1 MFGAM
6 PDFNQN
12 LEMFKT
18 MWGNSPTPGDLGGFG
33 AGIGGGAGMPTL
45 NIEDLD
51 KRIQDLKSVENW
63 LQLNM
68 SVLRSTIQGL
78 EVQRATLAALQS
90 FSAAMTPEA
99 MAEASK
105 AAQKAASQATQA
117 VTDMATE
124 MAAGSF
130 SGMKAEKS
138 SPRKPRSTGTKR
150 TKSSS

>member
-1 MFGAM
+1 MFGAI
-6 PDFNQN
+6 PDFNQS
-12 LEMFKT
+12 LEMYKT
-18 MWGNSPTPGDLGGFG
+18 MWGNSPTPGDLSGFG

-45 NIEDLD
+45 NIEELD

-90 FSAAMTPEA
+90 FSTALSPEA
-99 MAEASK
+99 MAEVSK

-117 VTDMATE
+117 ATNMATE
-124 MAAGSF
+124 MASGSF
-130 SGMKAEKS
+130 SGIKAK
-138 SPRKPRSTGTKR
+138 KPRQSKPRATSTRRPKT
-150 TKSSS
+150 S

>member
-6 PDFNQN
+6 PDFNQS

-18 MWGNSPTPGDLGGFG
+18 MWGNSPTPGDMTGFG
-33 AGIGGGAGMPTL
+33 GGLGGGAAMPTL
-45 NIEDLD
+45 DIEELD

-63 LQLNM
+63 LNLNM

-99 MAEASK
+99 MAEAGK
-105 AAQKAASQATQA
+105 AAQKAA
-117 VTDMATE
+117 TDMAKE
-124 MAAGSF
+124 MASTSF
-130 SGMKAEKS
+130 TGKKTA
-138 SPRKPRSTGTKR
+138 SPRPKKPRASKSPRATGD
-150 TKSSS
+150 

>member
-6 PDFNQN
+6 PDFNQS

-18 MWGNSPTPGDLGGFG
+18 MWGNSPTPGDLSGFG

-45 NIEDLD
+45 DIEELD

-63 LQLNM
+63 LHLNM

-99 MAEASK
+99 MAEAGK
-105 AAQKAASQATQA
+105 AAQKAASQATKA
-117 VTDMATE
+117 ATE
-124 MAAGSF
+124 MAAGMSTGSF
-130 SGMKAEKS
+130 SSKKTA
-138 SPRKPRSTGTKR
+138 KPRQSKPRATSTRRAKG
-150 TKSSS
+150 S

>member
-6 PDFNQN
+6 PDFNQS

-18 MWGNSPTPGDLGGFG
+18 MWGNSPTPGDLSGFG

-68 SVLRSTIQGL
+68 SVLRNTIQGL

-90 FSAAMTPEA
+90 FSAALTPEA
-99 MAEASK
+99 MAEAGK

-117 VTDMATE
+117 ATDMATE
-124 MAAGSF
+124 MASGSF
-130 SGMKAEKS
+130 SGINAKKS
-138 SPRKPRSTGTKR
+138 RQSKPRATSERRPKT
-150 TKSSS
+150 S

>member
-6 PDFNQN
+6 PDFNQS

-18 MWGNSPTPGDLGGFG
+18 MWGNSPTPGDLSGFG

-45 NIEDLD
+45 DIEELD

-99 MAEASK
+99 MAEAGK
-105 AAQKAASQATQA
+105 AAQRAASQATKA
-117 VTDMATE
+117 ATDMAAGMST
-124 MAAGSF
+124 GSF
-130 SGMKAEKS
+130 SSKKTA
-138 SPRKPRSTGTKR
+138 KPRQSKPRATSARRAKG
-150 TKSSS
+150 S

>member
-6 PDFNQN
+6 PDFNQS

-18 MWGNSPTPGDLGGFG
+18 MWGNSPTPGDLSGFG
-33 AGIGGGAGMPTL
+33 AGIGGGAGMPIL
-45 NIEDLD
+45 DIEELD

-90 FSAAMTPEA
+90 FSAALSPEA
-99 MAEASK
+99 LAEVSK

-117 VTDMATE
+117 TTNMATE
-124 MAAGSF
+124 MASGGF
-130 SGMKAEKS
+130 SGIKAK
-138 SPRKPRSTGTKR
+138 KPRQSKPRATSTRRPKT
-150 TKSSS
+150 S

>member
-6 PDFNQN
+6 PDFNQS

-18 MWGNSPTPGDLGGFG
+18 MWGNSPTPGDLSGFG

-45 NIEDLD
+45 NIEELD

-90 FSAAMTPEA
+90 FSAAMNPEA
-99 MAEASK
+99 MAEAGK

-117 VTDMATE
+117 ATEMATE
-124 MAAGSF
+124 MATGSF
-130 SGMKAEKS
+130 SSKKTA
-138 SPRKPRSTGTKR
+138 KPRQSKPRAT
-150 TKSSS
+150 SSRGAKGS

>member
-1 MFGAM
+1 M
-6 PDFNQN
+6 PDFNQS

-18 MWGNSPTPGDLGGFG
+18 MWGNSPTPGNMSGFG

-45 NIEDLD
+45 DIEELD
-51 KRIQDLKSVENW
+51 KRIQDLKNVENW

-78 EVQRATLAALQS
+78 EVQRATLAALKS

-99 MAEASK
+99 LAEATKAAQK

-117 VTDMATE
+117 ASDMATE
-124 MAAGSF
+124 MA
-130 SGMKAEKS
+130 SGNFTGKKTS
-138 SPRKPRSTGTKR
+138 KPRQNKPRASSTRRANGD
-150 TKSSS
+150 

>member
-6 PDFNQN
+6 PDFNQS

-18 MWGNSPTPGDLGGFG
+18 MWGNSPTPGDMTGFG
-33 AGIGGGAGMPTL
+33 GGLGGGAAMPTL
-45 NIEDLD
+45 DIEELD

-63 LQLNM
+63 LNLNM

-99 MAEASK
+99 MAEAGK
-105 AAQKAASQATQA
+105 AAQKAAA
-117 VTDMATE
+117 DMAST
-124 MAAGSF
+124 SF
-130 SGMKAEKS
+130 TSKKTA
-138 SPRKPRSTGTKR
+138 SPRPKKPRASKSPRATGD
-150 TKSSS
+150 

>member
-6 PDFNQN
+6 PDFNQS

-18 MWGNSPTPGDLGGFG
+18 MWGHSPTPGDLSGFG
-33 AGIGGGAGMPTL
+33 AGIGGGASMPTL
-45 NIEDLD
+45 NIEELD
-51 KRIQDLKSVENW
+51 KRIGDLKSVENW

-68 SVLRSTIQGL
+68 NVLRSTIQGL

-117 VTDMATE
+117 ATE
-124 MAAGSF
+124 MAAEMATGTF
-130 SGMKAEKS
+130 SAKKTA
-138 SPRKPRSTGTKR
+138 KPRQSKARATSTRRAKG
-150 TKSSS
+150 S

>member
-6 PDFNQN
+6 PDFNQS

-18 MWGNSPTPGDLGGFG
+18 MWGNSPTPGDLSGLG

-45 NIEDLD
+45 NIEELD

-117 VTDMATE
+117 ATNMAAE
-124 MAAGSF
+124 MASGGF
-130 SGMKAEKS
+130 SSKKTS
-138 SPRKPRSTGTKR
+138 KPRQTKPRASGTKR
-150 TKSSS
+150 AKSV

>member
-6 PDFNQN
+6 PDFNQS

-18 MWGNSPTPGDLGGFG
+18 MWGNSPTPGDLSGFG

-45 NIEDLD
+45 DIEELD

-90 FSAAMTPEA
+90 FSAAMTPEV
-99 MAEASK
+99 MAEAGK
-105 AAQKAASQATQA
+105 AAQKAASQATKA
-117 VTDMATE
+117 ATE
-124 MAAGSF
+124 MAAGMSTSSF
-130 SGMKAEKS
+130 SSKKTA
-138 SPRKPRSTGTKR
+138 KPRQSKPRATSTRRAKG
-150 TKSSS
+150 S

>member
-6 PDFNQN
+6 PDFNQS

-18 MWGNSPTPGDLGGFG
+18 MWGNSPTPGDMSGFG

-45 NIEDLD
+45 DIEELD

-68 SVLRSTIQGL
+68 NVLRSTIQGL
-78 EVQRATLAALQS
+78 EVQRATLAALKN

-99 MAEASK
+99 LAEATK

-117 VTDMATE
+117 ASDMATE
-124 MAAGSF
+124 MA
-130 SGMKAEKS
+130 SGNFTGKKTS
-138 SPRKPRSTGTKR
+138 KPRQSKPRATSTRRAKGD
-150 TKSSS
+150 

>member
-1 MFGAM
+1 MLGAM
-6 PDFNQN
+6 PDFNQS

-18 MWGNSPTPGDLGGFG
+18 MWGNSPTPGNMSGFG

-45 NIEDLD
+45 DIEELD

-78 EVQRATLAALQS
+78 EVQRATLAALKS

-99 MAEASK
+99 LAEATK
-105 AAQKAASQATQA
+105 AAQKAASQAA
-117 VTDMATE
+117 SDMATE
-124 MAAGSF
+124 MA
-130 SGMKAEKS
+130 SGNFTGKKTS
-138 SPRKPRSTGTKR
+138 KPRQSKPRASSTRRAKGD
-150 TKSSS
+150 

>member
-6 PDFNQN
+6 PDFNQS

-18 MWGNSPTPGDLGGFG
+18 MWGNSPTPGDLSGFG

-90 FSAAMTPEA
+90 FSAALTPEA

-105 AAQKAASQATQA
+105 AAQAA
-117 VTDMATE
+117 TDMATE
-124 MAAGSF
+124 MASGSF
-130 SGMKAEKS
+130 SGMNAKKS
-138 SPRKPRSTGTKR
+138 SQRKPRATSIRRPKT
-150 TKSSS
+150 S

>member
-6 PDFNQN
+6 PDFNQS

-18 MWGNSPTPGDLGGFG
+18 MWGNSPTPGDLSGFG

-45 NIEDLD
+45 NIEELD

-90 FSAAMTPEA
+90 FSAALSPEA
-99 MAEASK
+99 MAEVSK

-117 VTDMATE
+117 ATNMATE
-124 MAAGSF
+124 MASGNF
-130 SGMKAEKS
+130 SGTKAK
-138 SPRKPRSTGTKR
+138 KPRQSKPRATSTRPPKT
-150 TKSSS
+150 S

>member
-6 PDFNQN
+6 PDFNQS

-18 MWGNSPTPGDLGGFG
+18 MWGNSPTPGDMSGFG
-33 AGIGGGAGMPTL
+33 AGIGGGAAMPTL
-45 NIEDLD
+45 DIDELD

-78 EVQRATLAALQS
+78 EVQRATLAALKS
-90 FSAAMTPEA
+90 FSSALSPDAL
-99 MAEASK
+99 AETQK

-117 VTDMATE
+117 ATDMAKE
-124 MAAGSF
+124 MTSAGF
-130 SGMKAEKS
+130 ATKKTAKSG
-138 SPRKPRSTGTKR
+138 PRKARA
-150 TKSSS
+150 SSSRRAKGS

>member
-6 PDFNQN
+6 PDFNQS

-18 MWGNSPTPGDLGGFG
+18 MWGNSPTPGNMSGFG

-45 NIEDLD
+45 DIEELD

-68 SVLRSTIQGL
+68 NVLRSTIQGL
-78 EVQRATLAALQS
+78 EVQRATLEALKS

-99 MAEASK
+99 LAEATIRFQSSLDEADW
-105 AAQKAASQATQA
+105 AAQQERRQEIEALDAAM
-117 VTDMATE
+117 MAL
-124 MAAGSF
+124 
-130 SGMKAEKS
+130 AES
-138 SPRKPRSTGTKR
+138 RREG
-150 TKSSS
+150 

>member
-6 PDFNQN
+6 PDFNQS

-18 MWGNSPTPGDLGGFG
+18 MWGNSPTPGDLSGFG

-51 KRIQDLKSVENW
+51 KRIQDFKSVENW

-90 FSAAMTPEA
+90 FSAALTPEA
-99 MAEASK
+99 MAEAGK
-105 AAQKAASQATQA
+105 AAQKAATQA
-117 VTDMATE
+117 ATDMATE
-124 MAAGSF
+124 MASGSF
-130 SGMKAEKS
+130 SGINAKKS
-138 SPRKPRSTGTKR
+138 RQSKPRATSTRRPKT
-150 TKSSS
+150 S

>member
-6 PDFNQN
+6 PDFNQS
-12 LEMFKT
+12 LEMLKT
-18 MWGNSPTPGDLGGFG
+18 MWGNSPTPGDLSGFG

-90 FSAAMTPEA
+90 FSAALTPEA

-105 AAQKAASQATQA
+105 AASQATQA
-117 VTDMATE
+117 ATDMATE
-124 MAAGSF
+124 MASGSF
-130 SGMKAEKS
+130 SGMNAKKS
-138 SPRKPRSTGTKR
+138 SQRKPRATSTRRPKT
-150 TKSSS
+150 S

>member
-6 PDFNQN
+6 SDFNQS

-18 MWGNSPTPGDLGGFG
+18 MWGNSPTPGDLSGFG

-45 NIEDLD
+45 DIEELD

-90 FSAAMTPEA
+90 FSAALSPEA
-99 MAEASK
+99 MAEVSK

-117 VTDMATE
+117 ATNMATE
-124 MAAGSF
+124 MASGGF
-130 SGMKAEKS
+130 SGIKAK
-138 SPRKPRSTGTKR
+138 KPRQSKPRATSTRRPKT
-150 TKSSS
+150 S

>member
-6 PDFNQN
+6 PDFNQS
-12 LEMFKT
+12 LEMYKT
-18 MWGNSPTPGDLGGFG
+18 MWGNSPTPGDLSGFG

-45 NIEDLD
+45 NIEELD

-90 FSAAMTPEA
+90 FSTALSPEA
-99 MAEASK
+99 MAEVSK

-117 VTDMATE
+117 ATNMATE
-124 MAAGSF
+124 MASGGF
-130 SGMKAEKS
+130 SGIKAK
-138 SPRKPRSTGTKR
+138 KPRQSKPRATSTRRPKT
-150 TKSSS
+150 S

>member
-6 PDFNQN
+6 PDFNQS
-12 LEMFKT
+12 LEMLKT
-18 MWGNSPTPGDLGGFG
+18 IWGNSPTPGDLSGFG

-68 SVLRSTIQGL
+68 SVLRSTIQGH

-90 FSAAMTPEA
+90 FSVALTPEA
-99 MAEASK
+99 MAEAGK

-117 VTDMATE
+117 ATDMATE
-124 MAAGSF
+124 MASGSF
-130 SGMKAEKS
+130 
-138 SPRKPRSTGTKR
+138 
-150 TKSSS
+150 

>member
-1 MFGAM
+1 
-6 PDFNQN
+6 
-12 LEMFKT
+12 MFKT
-18 MWGNSPTPGDLGGFG
+18 MWGNSPTPGDLSGFG

-45 NIEDLD
+45 DIEELD

-99 MAEASK
+99 MAEAGK
-105 AAQKAASQATQA
+105 AAQKAASQATKA
-117 VTDMATE
+117 ATE
-124 MAAGSF
+124 MAAGMSTGSF
-130 SGMKAEKS
+130 SSKKTA
-138 SPRKPRSTGTKR
+138 KPRQSKPRATSTRRAKG
-150 TKSSS
+150 S

>member
-6 PDFNQN
+6 PDFNQS

-18 MWGNSPTPGDLGGFG
+18 MCGNSPTPGDMTGFG
-33 AGIGGGAGMPTL
+33 AGLGGGAALPTL
-45 NIEDLD
+45 DIDELD

-63 LQLNM
+63 LNLNM

-99 MAEASK
+99 MAEAGK
-105 AAQKAASQATQA
+105 AAQKAAA
-117 VTDMATE
+117 DMAKE
-124 MAAGSF
+124 MTSTSF
-130 SGMKAEKS
+130 ASKKTA
-138 SPRKPRSTGTKR
+138 SPRPKKPRASKSPRATGG
-150 TKSSS
+150 

>member
-6 PDFNQN
+6 PDFNQS

-18 MWGNSPTPGDLGGFG
+18 MWGNSPTPGDMTGFG
-33 AGIGGGAGMPTL
+33 GGLGGGAAMPTL
-45 NIEDLD
+45 DIEELD

-63 LQLNM
+63 LNLNM

-99 MAEASK
+99 MAEAGK
-105 AAQKAASQATQA
+105 AAQKAAA
-117 VTDMATE
+117 DMAKE
-124 MAAGSF
+124 MASTSF
-130 SGMKAEKS
+130 TNKKTAPPRPKKPRASK
-138 SPRKPRSTGTKR
+138 SPRATGD
-150 TKSSS
+150 